1 MTIYFTEAVGRLRQ
15 EDSLRPGVQSQPG
28 QHGEESI
35 ICETATSI
43 YRAGAGILL
52 TYFAKELAKFMDQGR
67 IG

>member
-1 MTIYFTEAVGRLRQ
+1 MVKAAA
-15 EDSLRPGVQSQPG
+15 SLGYVD
-28 QHGEESI
+28 EESI